1 MEWALNI
8 PFFWALVSECL
19 PGRKAYV
26 IRQSP
31 ENLCIH
37 RKMFPWANWIFCI
50 MKSALK
56 GVSRFLCVCQSPSCS
71 SVLPAWKFPSL
82 KWCFSFPCAYLY
94 VHMFTPFSLFGW
106 LNTRVARSWNANACY
121 WWSKWM
127 LKDVE
132 NKRRKRKS
140 KWKIW
145 CRTERKSIHSGLAR
159 RYTKYAKEIFF
170 LPRKFYNVLHVPNIY
185 LMLVLWC
192 LWPVRWHYMKW
203 NWHRFSQAFGS
214 TYLFNIYC
222 HSLQFVVRPIDF
234 RRT

>member
-1 MEWALNI
+1 MSKLNI
-8 PFFWALVSECL
+8 LYYE
-19 PGRKAYV
+19 KT
-26 IRQSP
+26 
-31 ENLCIH
+31 
-37 RKMFPWANWIFCI
+37 
-50 MKSALK
+50 LK

-132 NKRRKRKS
+132 NKRRKRTS

-170 LPRKFYNVLHVPNIY
+170 SLESFIMFCMFRIY
-185 LMLVLWC
+185 IWC
-192 LWPVRWHYMKW
+192 LFCDAYDRYDGITW
-203 NWHRFSQAFGS
+203 NGIDTDSAKHLDARICLIF
-214 TYLFNIYC
+214 TVILFN
-222 HSLQFVVRPIDF
+222 LLFVPLIFVAHKFARVQCIKIWLL
-234 RRT
+234 